1 MYVMKVFRLGVL
13 SLILLLSSINCFA
26 QDKIT
31 SETAKLMRAFQLID
45 NLYVDDVNES
55 KVSEAA
61 IRAMLLELDP
71 HSSYLDK
78 EEVKAMSETMQG
90 NFEGIGISF
99 NTLTDTIYVVEV
111 ISGGPSQKVGL
122 LPGDKI
128 IYINDT
134 LVAGQK
140 LENQKIVKKLK
151 GPKGS
156 SVDVKIKRRGSAELL
171 NFRIVRGKIP
181 IHSIDAA
188 YMISNDV
195 GYIKLSRFGE
205 TSYNE
210 FLKAEKDL
218 KAKGMKRMIFDLTG
232 NGGGV
237 LQVASQI
244 VDEFLDNNK
253 LVVYIEGRKQ
263 PRNDLKTTSSG
274 QFKEGSV
281 VVLVDEYSASASEI
295 VAGALQDWDRAVV
308 VGRRTFG
315 KGLVQRQIPLID
327 GSMMR
332 LTVAR
337 YYTPTGRGIQKPY
350 EEGNIDK
357 YKNDLLN
364 RYEHGEFLNP
374 DSISFPDSLKYE
386 TLVNKRTVYGG
397 GGIMPDYF
405 VPIDTTR
412 FTDLHRNIIAKG
424 IINRLSIAEVDN
436 NRTELLS
443 TYVDVESFKTNY
455 EIPELLFVKM
465 KSMAE
470 EDKVEWDREQF
481 EISEDLL
488 SLQLKALMARDL
500 YDQSAYFRIINDA
513 NDIYQEGL
521 KIINSHLVYDG
532 ILNGHNNVAKVS
544 K

>member
-1 MYVMKVFRLGVL
+1 MKTIKPVV
-13 SLILLLSSINCFA
+13 LLLVLLFSYSNCFA
-26 QDKIT
+26 QNKVS
-31 SETAKLMRAFQLID
+31 SESAKLARAFQLID
-45 NLYVDDVNES
+45 NLYVDDVDAS

-99 NTLTDTIYVVEV
+99 NTLTDTIYVIEV

-140 LENQKIVKKLK
+140 IDNQKIMKKLK
-151 GPKGS
+151 GPKGT
-156 SVDVKIKRRGSAELL
+156 SVNVKIKRRDVGELL
-171 NFRIVRGKIP
+171 NFKIVRGKIP

-188 YMISNDV
+188 YMVSDDI

-210 FLKAEKDL
+210 FLKAEKEL

-237 LQVASQI
+237 MQVASQI

-253 LVVYIEGRKQ
+253 LVVYIEGRNQ
-263 PRNDLKTTSSG
+263 PRSDLKTTSSG
-274 QFKEGSV
+274 QFEEGSV
-281 VVLVDEYSASASEI
+281 VVLVDEFSASASEI

-315 KGLVQRQIPLID
+315 KGLVQRQIPLTD

-350 EEGNIDK
+350 EEGKIDK
-357 YKNDLLN
+357 YKNDLAD
-364 RYEHGEFLNP
+364 RYEHGEFMNP
-374 DSISFPDSLKYE
+374 DSISFPDSLRYE
-386 TLVNKRTVYGG
+386 TLVNNRTVYGG

-405 VPIDTTR
+405 VPIDTAR
-412 FTDLHRNIIAKG
+412 LTDLHRNIIAKG
-424 IINRLSIAEVDN
+424 VINRLAILEVDN
-436 NRTELLS
+436 KREELLNS
-443 TYVDVESFKTNY
+443 YVDVESFKTNY
-455 EIPELLFVKM
+455 ELPEQLFVKM
-465 KSMAE
+465 KGMAE
-470 EDKVEWDREQF
+470 EDKVVWNTEQF

-513 NDIYQEGL
+513 NDIYKAGL
-521 KIINSHLVYDG
+521 SIINNFIVYDG
-532 ILNGHNNVAKVS
+532 ILNGQNNNVAGVVK
-544 K
+544 

>member
-1 MYVMKVFRLGVL
+1 MKTIKPVV
-13 SLILLLSSINCFA
+13 LLLVLLFSYSNCFA
-26 QDKIT
+26 QNEVS
-31 SETAKLMRAFQLID
+31 SESVKLARAFQLID
-45 NLYVDDVNES
+45 NLYVDDVDAS

-99 NTLTDTIYVVEV
+99 NTLTDTIYVIEV

-140 LENQKIVKKLK
+140 IDNQKIMKKLK
-151 GPKGS
+151 GPKGT
-156 SVDVKIKRRGSAELL
+156 SVNVKIKRRDVGELL
-171 NFRIVRGKIP
+171 NFKIVRGKIP

-188 YMISNDV
+188 YMVSNDI

-210 FLKAEKDL
+210 FLKAEKEL

-237 LQVASQI
+237 MQVASQI

-253 LVVYIEGRKQ
+253 LVVYIEGRNQ
-263 PRNDLKTTSSG
+263 PRSDLKTTSSG
-274 QFKEGSV
+274 QFEEGSV
-281 VVLVDEYSASASEI
+281 VVLVDEFSASASEI
-295 VAGALQDWDRAVV
+295 VAGALQDWDRGVV

-350 EEGNIDK
+350 EEGKIDK
-357 YKNDLLN
+357 YKNDLAD
-364 RYEHGEFLNP
+364 RYEHGEFMNP
-374 DSISFPDSLKYE
+374 DSISFPDSLRYE
-386 TLVNKRTVYGG
+386 TLVNNRTVYGG

-405 VPIDTTR
+405 VPIDTAR
-412 FTDLHRNIIAKG
+412 LTDLHRNIIAKG
-424 IINRLSIAEVDN
+424 VINRLAILEVDN
-436 NRTELLS
+436 KREELLNS
-443 TYVDVESFKTNY
+443 YVDVESFKTNY
-455 EIPELLFVKM
+455 ELPEQLFVKM
-465 KSMAE
+465 KGMAE
-470 EDKVEWDREQF
+470 EDKVVWNTEQF

-488 SLQLKALMARDL
+488 SLQIKALMARDL

-513 NDIYQEGL
+513 NDIYKAGL
-521 KIINSHLVYDG
+521 SIINNFIVYDG
-532 ILNGHNNVAKVS
+532 ILNGQNNNVAGVTK
-544 K
+544 

>member
-1 MYVMKVFRLGVL
+1 MKTIKPVV
-13 SLILLLSSINCFA
+13 LLLVLLFSYSNCFA
-26 QDKIT
+26 QNKVS
-31 SETAKLMRAFQLID
+31 SESAKLARAFQLID
-45 NLYVDDVNES
+45 NLYVDDVDAS

-99 NTLTDTIYVVEV
+99 NTLTDTIYVIEV

-140 LENQKIVKKLK
+140 IDNQKIMKKLK
-151 GPKGS
+151 GPKGT
-156 SVDVKIKRRGSAELL
+156 SVNVKIKRRDVGELL
-171 NFRIVRGKIP
+171 NFKIVRGKIP

-188 YMISNDV
+188 YMVSDDI

-210 FLKAEKDL
+210 FLKAEKEL

-237 LQVASQI
+237 MQVASQI

-253 LVVYIEGRKQ
+253 LVVYIEGRNQ
-263 PRNDLKTTSSG
+263 PRSDLKTTSSG
-274 QFKEGSV
+274 QFEEGSV
-281 VVLVDEYSASASEI
+281 VVLVDEFSASASEI

-315 KGLVQRQIPLID
+315 KGLVQRQIPLTD

-350 EEGNIDK
+350 EEGKIDK
-357 YKNDLLN
+357 YKNDLAD
-364 RYEHGEFLNP
+364 RYEHGEFMNP
-374 DSISFPDSLKYE
+374 DSISFPDSLRYE
-386 TLVNKRTVYGG
+386 TLVNNRTVYGG

-405 VPIDTTR
+405 VPIDTAR
-412 FTDLHRNIIAKG
+412 LTDLHRNIIAKG
-424 IINRLSIAEVDN
+424 VINRLAILEVDN
-436 NRTELLS
+436 KREELLNS
-443 TYVDVESFKTNY
+443 YVDVESFKTNY
-455 EIPELLFVKM
+455 ELPEQLFVKM
-465 KSMAE
+465 KGMAE
-470 EDKVEWDREQF
+470 EDKVVWNTEQF

-488 SLQLKALMARDL
+488 SLQIKALMARDL

-513 NDIYQEGL
+513 NDIYKAGL
-521 KIINSHLVYDG
+521 SIINNFIVYDG
-532 ILNGHNNVAKVS
+532 ILNGQNNNVAGVVK
-544 K
+544 

>member
-1 MYVMKVFRLGVL
+1 MKTIKPVV
-13 SLILLLSSINCFA
+13 LLLVLLFSYSNCFA
-26 QDKIT
+26 QNKVS
-31 SETAKLMRAFQLID
+31 SESAKLARAFQLID
-45 NLYVDDVNES
+45 NLYVDDVDAS

-99 NTLTDTIYVVEV
+99 NTLTDTIYVIEV

-140 LENQKIVKKLK
+140 IDNQKIMKKLK
-151 GPKGS
+151 GPKGT
-156 SVDVKIKRRGSAELL
+156 SVNVKIKRRDVGELL
-171 NFRIVRGKIP
+171 NFKIVRGKIP

-188 YMISNDV
+188 YMVSNDI

-210 FLKAEKDL
+210 FLKAEKEL

-237 LQVASQI
+237 MQVASQI

-253 LVVYIEGRKQ
+253 LVVYIEGRNQ
-263 PRNDLKTTSSG
+263 PRSDLKTTSSG
-274 QFKEGSV
+274 QFEEGSV
-281 VVLVDEYSASASEI
+281 VVLVDEFSASASEI

-315 KGLVQRQIPLID
+315 KGLVQRQIPLTD

-350 EEGNIDK
+350 EEGKIDK
-357 YKNDLLN
+357 YKNDLAD
-364 RYEHGEFLNP
+364 RYEHGEFMNP
-374 DSISFPDSLKYE
+374 DSISFPDSLRYE
-386 TLVNKRTVYGG
+386 TLVNNRTVYGG

-405 VPIDTTR
+405 VPIDTAR
-412 FTDLHRNIIAKG
+412 LTDLHRNIIAKG
-424 IINRLSIAEVDN
+424 VINRLAILEVDN
-436 NRTELLS
+436 KREELLNS
-443 TYVDVESFKTNY
+443 YVDVESFKTNY
-455 EIPELLFVKM
+455 ELPEQLFVKM
-465 KSMAE
+465 KGMAE
-470 EDKVEWDREQF
+470 EDKVVWNTEQF

-488 SLQLKALMARDL
+488 SLQIKALMARDL

-513 NDIYQEGL
+513 NDIYKAGL
-521 KIINSHLVYDG
+521 SIINNFIVYDG
-532 ILNGHNNVAKVS
+532 ILNGQNNNVAGVVK
-544 K
+544 